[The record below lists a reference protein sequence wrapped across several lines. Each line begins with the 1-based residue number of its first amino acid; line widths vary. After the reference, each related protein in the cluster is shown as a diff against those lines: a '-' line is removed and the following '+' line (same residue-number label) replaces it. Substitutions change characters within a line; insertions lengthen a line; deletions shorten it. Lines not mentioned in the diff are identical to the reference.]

1 VSLPSFHEWLFVNVD
16 WRISSGAMKGQRY
29 TFDAFPCI
37 EALVRDNSHE
47 QVVMKSAQ
55 MALSEQYTLQRP
67 LYHLDVHG
75 RNWGIMFPTQATM
88 RNFYKSRIQG
98 ALAANP
104 IINGQT
110 LRANEDS
117 IDVFGRSLYLR
128 YTTSEGAIATFDA
141 DGITIDEADIHNP
154 DTLYGAKTSRRQGA
168 MGKTF
173 WYEISTPTYPNHGVH
188 LSFANSDQHIWLIK
202 CAGCGSEND
211 LTSQIGPYDAS
222 DADKFFREYLSESAF
237 PDSRDFAIPCVKC
250 GKGLDLVTPL
260 DPSNPS
266 FGGGRWVPRYEDR
279 DTRGYHIQIFQRL
292 YEGGSPAV
300 LARVR
305 ESLLGARKTQ
315 HVRRWWNFTIG
326 VPYVPAEGR
335 LTDSD
340 LALATTNAYR
350 EWSPIYGRTMFGL
363 AGEHADWMGVDV
375 REGQYH
381 VFCLKRL
388 PDGTKMVSAVG
399 WVPTSSDL
407 RALWD
412 RLGRPHFI
420 MDSEPDLNES
430 RTLVNA
436 MGRRAY
442 RGKFSQKLGALWAI
456 GSDKNMV
463 VVKRPAVMESVKSE
477 ILEGG
482 WIFPTES
489 WGVGAGIVKR
499 KGSTEEEETL
509 SRHFK
514 APTMVEVE
522 VSSTGAITYDFPK
535 SAMGGVDPHFYMAAC
550 LAWVATEM
558 KSAPA
563 FRLRVPR

>member
-1 VSLPSFHEWLFVNVD
+1 VSRPSFHEWLFVNVD

-37 EALVRDNSHE
+37 EALVRDDSHE

-250 GKGLDLVTPL
+250 GKALDLVTPL
-260 DPSNPS
+260 DPANPS

-300 LARVR
+300 LARIR

-335 LTDSD
+335 LTDAD
-340 LALATTNAYR
+340 LAMATTNDYR
-350 EWSPIYGRTMFGL
+350 EWSPLYGRTMFGL

-388 PDGTKMVSAVG
+388 TDGTKIVSAVG
-399 WVPTSSDL
+399 WVPTSTDL

-430 RTLVNA
+430 RTLVSA
-436 MGRRAY
+436 MGRRAH

-463 VVKRPAVMESVKSE
+463 VVKRPAVMESVKAE
-477 ILEGG
+477 VLEG
-482 WIFPTES
+482 S
-489 WGVGAGIVKR
+489 WVVPSEAWDVGAGIVKR

-535 SAMGGVDPHFYMAAC
+535 SAMGGVDPHYYMAAC
-550 LAWVATEM
+550 LAWVAADM